1 MIPQP
6 RILNLPEDLS
16 TAIASILKN
25 LGTDISD
32 GRRIAE
38 CVLKTSDFY
47 IQNPEGTTPWKETWC
62 QIAQVAYFFP
72 LNFLRNQAVMDE
84 AIDVGFPFHKDS
96 VLDFGSGLGAGSL
109 PWLRKF
115 SGRTQFIERAP
126 QAHKLHQ
133 ELFKSGLASVD
144 FKNWHLD
151 ASEIEKLNPRSVI
164 FSYAL
169 TELEKIPAWALKADS
184 LVILEPSTRDD
195 GRKLLEKRQELI
207 NAGFSIWAPCP
218 HQLQCPLLKN
228 SKTDWCHDRIH
239 LQMPTWFLEIEKH
252 LPIKNKTLTFSYLL
266 ASKQVPGPVS
276 GGAEFWR
283 LTGDQLEEKGKT
295 RQMIC
300 RNEDREFLTWLHRH
314 GKPTEYFRYEKVPA
328 GGGEAE
334 LNGPRTS
341 LLQASESH
349 PHPPRIE
356 KR

>member
-1 MIPQP
+1 MISQP
-6 RILNLPEDLS
+6 RVLTLPEDLS
-16 TAIASILKN
+16 EAIASILKN
-25 LGTDISD
+25 LGTDITD

-38 CVLKTSDFY
+38 CVLRTSDFY
-47 IQNPEGTTPWKETWC
+47 IQNPEGMTPWKETWC

-72 LNFLRNQAVMDE
+72 LNYLRNQAVMDE
-84 AIDVGFPFHKDS
+84 AIDVGFPFDTGS

-109 PWLRKF
+109 PWTRKF

-133 ELFKSGLASVD
+133 ELFKSD
-144 FKNWHLD
+144 YKNWHID
-151 ASEIEKLNPRSVI
+151 ASEIEKISPRSVI
-164 FSYAL
+164 FSYSL
-169 TELEKIPAWALKADS
+169 TELAKIPQWALNADS

-207 NAGFSIWAPCP
+207 KAGFSIWAPCP

-239 LQMPTWFLEIEKH
+239 LQMPDWFLEIEKH

-266 ASKQVPGPVS
+266 ASRKPAPT
-276 GGAEFWR
+276 ADFWR

-314 GKPTEYFRYEKVPA
+314 GKPEELYRYQKV
-328 GGGEAE
+328 GH
-334 LNGPRTS
+334 S
-341 LLQASESH
+341 FLLPSESN
-349 PHPPRIE
+349 PNQPRIE